1 MRAEGTYGTIK
12 QYLSVLNG
20 DLYTILEKLALL
32 LSNQHSEH
40 KAAMAAACNRTPQT
54 LRISIFEA
62 VIGHVTPYAL
72 WRVYDQKKL
81 LDRGLQDTYM

>member
-1 MRAEGTYGTIK
+1 MRAEGTHATIK
-12 QYLSVLNG
+12 QYLSVSNG

-32 LSNQHSEH
+32 LSNQYSEH
-40 KAAMAAACNRTPQT
+40 KAAIAAAYNQISQT
-54 LRISIFEA
+54 LQISIFKA

-81 LDRGLQDTYM
+81 LDRGLQGTCT